1 MVVPRCGEHAVLCH
15 FICEQHSLQLLPSTP
30 YGRDGIFISKSYY
43 EVICINI
50 DVLTLKL
57 VIEIT
62 LVWSKVYNSF
72 VNLSMNGLDLTV
84 LTFLIRKSTVKTF
97 FLFQTSI

>member
-1 MVVPRCGEHAVLCH
+1 M
-15 FICEQHSLQLLPSTP
+15 
-30 YGRDGIFISKSYY
+30 
-43 EVICINI
+43 
-50 DVLTLKL
+50 LTLKL

-72 VNLSMNGLDLTV
+72 VNLSMNGLDLAV
-84 LTFLIRKSTVKTF
+84 LTFLLRKSTVKIV